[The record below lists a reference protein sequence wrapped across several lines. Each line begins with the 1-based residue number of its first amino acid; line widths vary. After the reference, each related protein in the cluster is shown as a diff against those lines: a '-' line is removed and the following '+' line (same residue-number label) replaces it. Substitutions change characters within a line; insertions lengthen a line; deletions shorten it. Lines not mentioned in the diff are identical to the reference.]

1 MAAMRPLHR
10 HRALS
15 IATAGLLLT
24 EFVLFLIVA
33 LSLPVVKPVYI
44 LGVNAHVQPGQ
55 PVTSVAIK
63 LRFGVWGL
71 CAFR

>member
-1 MAAMRPLHR
+1 MRPLHR